1 VYVCG
6 SNRLVFFVFITNI
19 ACQEVFSLQRL
30 QTKPGVIHTTEKKE
44 MGRLERETERETE
57 RERERE
63 YHALTHSFPLQIEVA
78 GSGLPA
84 SARSC

>member
-44 MGRLERETERETE
+44 MGRLERERE

-63 YHALTHSFPLQIEVA
+63 SEYHTLTHSFPLQIEVA

>member
-44 MGRLERETERETE
+44 MGRLERERE

-63 YHALTHSFPLQIEVA
+63 YHTLTHSFPLQIEDA